1 MNDPVID
8 RVIRPV
14 QALPTQ
20 PPPIA
25 ASRPL
30 PDAVL
35 QTVAVLGAGEAQAVP
50 AESLQKAAN
59 RMEEYVRSVGR
70 SLQFRVDDSS
80 GRIVVSVRDQSTGE
94 LIRQIP
100 SESALRIAEQI
111 ESGQPPVSSV
121 FIEGE
126 A

>member
-1 MNDPVID
+1 MNDPMID

-14 QALPTQ
+14 QAIPAQ

-30 PDAVL
+30 PDAL
-35 QTVAVLGAGEAQAVP
+35 LKSAAVLGAGEAQAVP

-121 FIEGE
+121 IIEGE